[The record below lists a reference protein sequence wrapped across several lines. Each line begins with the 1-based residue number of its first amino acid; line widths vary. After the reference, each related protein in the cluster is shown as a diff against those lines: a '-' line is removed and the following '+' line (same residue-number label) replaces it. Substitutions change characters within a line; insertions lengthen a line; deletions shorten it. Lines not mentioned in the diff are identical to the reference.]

1 MKVLITGGAGFIGLH
16 LVERLLL
23 ESIDITVLDNFSTG
37 RRENVPDSIHLI
49 ETDMKSP
56 ELSNLFRREKF
67 DALIHLAA
75 QTTVAYSIESPLD
88 DAQENIIGTL
98 NLLRASN
105 DNGIERFIF
114 ASSAAIYGNVPEDF
128 LPIREDMRPVP
139 LSFYGLS
146 KLTAEKY
153 IELHHSTYGLN
164 YIILRFSN
172 VFGEKQGDSGEGGVI
187 SIFSKRIAT
196 TDRGGVVVFGDG
208 RQTRDFIHV
217 SDIADGIYSALK
229 TDRVNAIYNIST
241 QTEVDIN
248 CLLSTLATISRK
260 KFDVEYAPARIGDIR
275 RSSLS
280 NERAI
285 SNLDWK
291 PQISFEEGIARTYKY
306 FLKKE

>member
-1 MKVLITGGAGFIGLH
+1 MKVLITGGAGFIGSH

-196 TDRGGVVVFGDG
+196 TDRGGGSSFRRRSANERFHSRLGHCRRNLFGTQNRARQRDLQHKHSNGG
-208 RQTRDFIHV
+208 RHQLPSLD
-217 SDIADGIYSALK
+217 
-229 TDRVNAIYNIST
+229 
-241 QTEVDIN
+241 
-248 CLLSTLATISRK
+248 
-260 KFDVEYAPARIGDIR
+260 IGDDFSKEIR
-275 RSSLS
+275 RRIRSRAHRRHSSLES
-280 NERAI
+280 FQRTG
-285 SNLDWK
+285 NL
-291 PQISFEEGIARTYKY
+291 QSRLEAAN
-306 FLKKE
+306 LV